1 MTTDTEIIVPCVTL
15 GNLVLAPQPSRGWHD
30 EPTKLYHSTTL
41 WPHHQ
46 YTAFYLWLTRGFKAD
61 ALISLGTHGTHEW
74 LPGKQAGLS
83 QACPP
88 EVLIQDLPNIY
99 PYVMDDIGEGIQA
112 KRRGRGVIIDYLIPP
127 MKKAG
132 AYAEYAELTELI
144 SGYKEA
150 AEKSPE
156 LAAKK
161 IRPGKGPGGKTG
173 TASGPATGSKSGN
186 L

>member
-1 MTTDTEIIVPCVTL
+1 M
-15 GNLVLAPQPSRGWHD
+15 
-30 EPTKLYHSTTL
+30 
-41 WPHHQ
+41 
-46 YTAFYLWLTRGFKAD
+46 
-61 ALISLGTHGTHEW
+61 
-74 LPGKQAGLS
+74 
-83 QACPP
+83 
-88 EVLIQDLPNIY
+88 PNIY